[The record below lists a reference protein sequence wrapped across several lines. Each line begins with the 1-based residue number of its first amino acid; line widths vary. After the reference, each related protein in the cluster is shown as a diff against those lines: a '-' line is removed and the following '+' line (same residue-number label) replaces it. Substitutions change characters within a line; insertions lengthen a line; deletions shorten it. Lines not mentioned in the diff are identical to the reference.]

1 MKKKFLLVFLILYFF
16 KTDFLLPQ
24 AGSKNVSKVGTTSGT
39 FLEIGV
45 GPSNGMGGA
54 FVSLANDATALYWNS
69 AGIAGFLQ
77 NEVSVVHI
85 NWLAST
91 SLDYAALVI
100 PLGEIG
106 NIGFSFT
113 SLSIG
118 DEKVRTVE
126 MPDGTGEYY
135 SASDIAVGISYARSL
150 TERFSI
156 GFTAKYI
163 QESIWHMSSN
173 AFAIDAGTIFRT
185 DLIGGLTIGASISNF
200 GTKMQLSGRDTR
212 TFESLDPTQ
221 QGSNDRIPYVID
233 LDSWDLPLIFRI
245 GLSTNAIKTD
255 DYRLTVAI
263 DALHPND
270 NYESVNTGAEFS
282 FKEFL
287 FLRGGYQ
294 SLFLVDKEGG
304 LTLGAGI
311 NSKLLFSNNLF
322 RFDYAYRDF
331 GRLNAVHSFS
341 VGIKF

>member
-1 MKKKFLLVFLILYFF
+1 MKNNFLLLLLILFLI
-16 KTDFLLPQ
+16 KTAALFSQD
-24 AGSKNVSKVGTTSGT
+24 GSKNVSKVGTTAGT

-69 AGIAGFLQ
+69 AGIAAMVK

-91 SLDYAALVI
+91 NLDYAALVI
-100 PLGEIG
+100 PLGDIG
-106 NIGFSFT
+106 NVGFSFT
-113 SLSIG
+113 SLSMG
-118 DEKVRTVE
+118 DEKVTTVE
-126 MPDGTGEYY
+126 MPEGTGEYY

-173 AFAIDAGTIFRT
+173 AFAVDVGTIFKT

-200 GTKMQLSGRDTR
+200 GTKMKLSGSDTR
-212 TFESLDPTQ
+212 TFESVDPTK

-245 GLSTNAIKTD
+245 GLSTNAVKTD
-255 DYRLTVAI
+255 DYRLTIAV

-282 FKEFL
+282 FKEYL

-294 SLFLVDKEGG
+294 SLFLHDSEGG
-304 LTLGAGI
+304 LTFGAGI
-311 NSKLLFSNNLF
+311 NSKMLFSQDLF
-322 RFDYAYRDF
+322 RFDYSYRDF

-341 VGIKF
+341 LGIKF

>member
-1 MKKKFLLVFLILYFF
+1 MKEKFLLFFLILLFF
-16 KTDFLLPQ
+16 KTEILFPQ
-24 AGSKNVSKVGTTSGT
+24 DGSKNVSKVGTTAGT

-69 AGIAGFLQ
+69 AGIANFVQ
-77 NEVSVVHI
+77 NEVSIVHI

-91 SLDYAALVI
+91 NLDYAALVI
-100 PLGEIG
+100 PLRDIG

-113 SLSIG
+113 SLSMG

-126 MPDGTGEYY
+126 MPEGTGEYY
-135 SASDIAVGISYARSL
+135 SASDIAVAVSYARNL

-156 GFTAKYI
+156 GFSAKYV

-173 AFAIDAGTIFRT
+173 AFAIDVGTLFRT

-212 TFESLDPTQ
+212 TFESVDPTK
-221 QGSNDRIPYVID
+221 QGSNDRVPYVID
-233 LDSWDLPLIFRI
+233 LDSWDLPLVFRI
-245 GLSTNAIKTD
+245 GLSTNVVKTD
-255 DYRLTVAI
+255 DYRFTVAI
-263 DALHPND
+263 DAQHPND

-282 FKEFL
+282 FKDFL
-287 FLRGGYQ
+287 FIRGGYQ

-304 LTLGAGI
+304 LTFGAGI
-311 NSKLLFSNNLF
+311 NSKMLFSNDLF
-322 RFDYAYRDF
+322 RFDYSYRDF

-341 VGIKF
+341 IGIKF